1 MVRIK
6 SGRGEFV
13 NSLNNEANKCF
24 VCGPGNSSGLN
35 IRFRLE
41 GEVCRAEYTPID
53 QYVGYDGVVH
63 GGILFA
69 LLDDVM
75 ANWLYLRGEVCF
87 TAKAEIRYRRPVL
100 VGETLSLEGRLLE
113 RRGRRVVLEGRGIR
127 LQDHQTL
134 IEATGTFIVQN

>member
-1 MVRIK
+1 M
-6 SGRGEFV
+6 
-13 NSLNNEANKCF
+13 
-24 VCGPGNSSGLN
+24 
-35 IRFRLE
+35 
-41 GEVCRAEYTPID
+41 CRAEYTPID

-100 VGETLSLEGRLLE
+100 VGENLSLEGRLLE
-113 RRGRRVVLEGRGIR
+113 RRGRRVVLEGRGLR
-127 LQDHQTL
+127 FQDRQLL
-134 IEATGTFIVQN
+134 IEATGTFMVQD

>member
-1 MVRIK
+1 M
-6 SGRGEFV
+6 
-13 NSLNNEANKCF
+13 NSLNDEANKCF

-41 GEVCRAEYTPID
+41 DDVCRAEYAPIA

-100 VGETLSLEGRLLE
+100 VGENLSLEGRLLE
-113 RRGRRVVLEGRGIR
+113 RRGRRVVLEGRGLR
-127 LQDHQTL
+127 FQDRQLL
-134 IEATGTFIVQN
+134 IEATGTFMVQD

>member
-1 MVRIK
+1 MNK
-6 SGRGEFV
+6 L
-13 NSLNNEANKCF
+13 NLNNDANKCF

-41 GEVCRAEYTPID
+41 DEVCRAEYTPID
-53 QYVGYDGVVH
+53 QYMGYDGVVH

-87 TAKAEIRYRRPVL
+87 TAKAEIRYRHPVS

-113 RRGRRVVLEGRGIR
+113 RRGRRVVLEGKGLR
-127 LQDHQTL
+127 LQDRQIV
-134 IEATGTFIVQN
+134 IEATGTFMVQR

>member
-1 MVRIK
+1 M
-6 SGRGEFV
+6 

-41 GEVCRAEYTPID
+41 DEVCRAEYTPID

-127 LQDHQTL
+127 LQDHIEQSTAASPQTS
-134 IEATGTFIVQN
+134 IFRPQPPYRG

>member
-1 MVRIK
+1 M
-6 SGRGEFV
+6 

-41 GEVCRAEYTPID
+41 DEVCRAEYTLID

-100 VGETLSLEGRLLE
+100 VGENLSLEGRLLE
-113 RRGRRVVLEGRGIR
+113 RRGRRVVLEGRGLR
-127 LQDHQTL
+127 FQDRQLL
-134 IEATGTFIVQN
+134 IEATGTFMVQD